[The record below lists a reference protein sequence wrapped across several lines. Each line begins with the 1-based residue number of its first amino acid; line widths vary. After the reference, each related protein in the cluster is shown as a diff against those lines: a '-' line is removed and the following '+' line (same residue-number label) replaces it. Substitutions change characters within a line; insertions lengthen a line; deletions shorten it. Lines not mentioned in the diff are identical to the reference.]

1 LIDNGGIQKY
11 SLIVILCH
19 CIRCYPFQWKIG
31 FIRGNQ
37 SLFNGNL
44 NIVGVCV
51 VKWFSFR

>member
-11 SLIVILCH
+11 SSIVILCH

-31 FIRGNQ
+31 FIRWNQ

-51 VKWFSFR
+51 VTEMVQL